1 MAVGMN
7 RYKMTLDH
15 LGLAVVC
22 VAPANPAILFEGA
35 SVSFYQVAG
44 MGLIEIREPITQ
56 GQHRL

>member
-1 MAVGMN
+1 MAVEMN

-44 MGLIEIREPITQ
+44 MGLI
-56 GQHRL
+56 GS